1 MLISALYPLLLIARW
16 EERMTV
22 FVAGNDSK
30 EVSDVRSAIKSNR
43 TMFELEV
50 VLFSFVERLVEFLR
64 D

>member
-50 VLFSFVERLVEFLR
+50 VRKHDSAPLTSFHS
-64 D
+64 